1 MIPRIASGKAV
12 AIGLRR
18 NQEKPIV
25 PSIVVKPVRNE
36 GKRRLVPQS
45 KTIRRG
51 TKSSGEPQHK
61 PEKPDGVYPQE
72 RALPVSLLRARE
84 AVMLHMRPILR
95 AHGFTEQQWRVL
107 RSLDQTK
114 PIDKTTLAV
123 RSTLLMPSL
132 LRILKDLEQM
142 GLLRSVPSISNPRL
156 ARIVLSAKGAS
167 AVEKGSRDLA
177 VMSQVVRDRV
187 GGEIVD
193 EILRLL
199 HIVETRLL

>member
-1 MIPRIASGKAV
+1 
-12 AIGLRR
+12 
-18 NQEKPIV
+18 V
-25 PSIVVKPVRNE
+25 PSTVAKSISKA
-36 GKRRLVPQS
+36 GKRSLATSSRPP
-45 KTIRRG
+45 RRDANSSPG
-51 TKSSGEPQHK
+51 QQQKS
-61 PEKPDGVYPQE
+61 EKRDASLPPE

-107 RSLDQTK
+107 RSLDQSK

-167 AVEKGSRDLA
+167 AVEKGSRDIALKSE
-177 VMSQVVRDRV
+177 MVRDRI
-187 GGEIVD
+187 GSETVD
-193 EILRLL
+193 ELLRLL
-199 HIVETRLL
+199 HVVETRLLGL

>member
-1 MIPRIASGKAV
+1 M
-12 AIGLRR
+12 
-18 NQEKPIV
+18 
-25 PSIVVKPVRNE
+25 
-36 GKRRLVPQS
+36 
-45 KTIRRG
+45 
-51 TKSSGEPQHK
+51 H
-61 PEKPDGVYPQE
+61 PQE

-167 AVEKGSRDLA
+167 AVDKGSRDLA
-177 VMSQVVRDRV
+177 VMGQVVRDRI

-193 EILRLL
+193 ELLRLL

>member
-1 MIPRIASGKAV
+1 
-12 AIGLRR
+12 
-18 NQEKPIV
+18 V
-25 PSIVVKPVRNE
+25 PSTVAKSIAKAGKRSLAASSKPVRRDANSPP
-36 GKRRLVPQS
+36 GR
-45 KTIRRG
+45 
-51 TKSSGEPQHK
+51 QHK
-61 PEKPDGVYPQE
+61 SGKPDASQPPE

-107 RSLDQTK
+107 RSLDQSK
-114 PIDKTTLAV
+114 PIDKTTLAA

-167 AVEKGSRDLA
+167 AVEKGSRELA
-177 VMSQVVRDRV
+177 VMSQIVRDRI

-199 HIVETRLL
+199 HIVETKLL